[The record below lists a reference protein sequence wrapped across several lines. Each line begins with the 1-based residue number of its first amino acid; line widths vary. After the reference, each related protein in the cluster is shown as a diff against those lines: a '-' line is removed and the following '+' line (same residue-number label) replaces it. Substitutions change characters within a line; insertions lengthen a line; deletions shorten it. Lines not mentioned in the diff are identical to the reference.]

1 MCKLQKYGVRGIPLS
16 WFASYLTNR
25 QQYAGIDG
33 MESLKQTIKCGIPR
47 GSSFGPLLFL
57 LYINDIPNCSDK
69 LSFRIFADD
78 TNIFASSSN
87 AVELQSLIN
96 QELSK
101 VKEWCDLNKLS
112 INLTKTNYMIIK
124 SPKRKTNIIWDVK
137 LTNNDGSAYSLEKR
151 TYIKYL
157 GVLIDD
163 TLSWKHQVSYLC
175 TRIFRNRGIIG
186 KLRYFTSLSQ
196 LKQLYYN
203 LIYPYISYAI
213 TSWGSAFT
221 TQIKKVQTKQNH
233 VIRLM
238 FFATLYGPDT
248 DSALPLL
255 NLLDKLTGK
264 NIYKLKLLN
273 FTHQWHF

>member
-1 MCKLQKYGVRGIPLS
+1 
-16 WFASYLTNR
+16 
-25 QQYAGIDG
+25 
-33 MESLKQTIKCGIPR
+33 MESSKQTIKCGILQ
-47 GSSFGPLLFL
+47 GSSLGPLLFL

-78 TNIFASSSN
+78 TNIFESSSN

-112 INLTKTNYMIIK
+112 IKLTKTNYMIIK
-124 SPKRKTNIIWDVK
+124 SPERKTNIIWDVK
-137 LTNNDGSAYSLEKR
+137 LTNNDGSAYGLEKR

-175 TRIFRNRGIIG
+175 TRISRNTGNID
-186 KLRYFTSLSQ
+186 KLRYSTYLSQ

-203 LIYPYISYAI
+203 SIYPYISYAI
-213 TSWGSAFT
+213 T
-221 TQIKKVQTKQNH
+221 
-233 VIRLM
+233 
-238 FFATLYGPDT
+238 Y
-248 DSALPLL
+248 
-255 NLLDKLTGK
+255 
-264 NIYKLKLLN
+264 
-273 FTHQWHF
+273 